1 LFGTGLEKRFK
12 SKRLTAQHETAE
24 GEAQEE
30 KVIAG
35 EDTYVLR
42 LPLARPEDIHDVVQV
57 FQAQEEAQERE
68 TGHNR
73 RIEGERMGIVLTEE
87 EKQLVKEGKLDPSAI
102 EEHRKTHPVKSVDL
116 NAVDAVKQQIREAN
130 AAYQEAIAR
139 NKQLY
144 TELQENRK
152 KKEECRNRLMELRKK
167 KKELLGK

>member
-1 LFGTGLEKRFK
+1 
-12 SKRLTAQHETAE
+12 
-24 GEAQEE
+24 
-30 KVIAG
+30 
-35 EDTYVLR
+35 
-42 LPLARPEDIHDVVQV
+42 
-57 FQAQEEAQERE
+57 
-68 TGHNR
+68 
-73 RIEGERMGIVLTEE
+73 MGIVLTEE